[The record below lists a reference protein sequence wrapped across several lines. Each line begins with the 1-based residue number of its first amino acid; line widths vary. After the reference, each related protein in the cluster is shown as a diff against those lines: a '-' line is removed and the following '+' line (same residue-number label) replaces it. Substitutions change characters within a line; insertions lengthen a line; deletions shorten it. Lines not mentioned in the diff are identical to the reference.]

1 MFCAQLSMGSKV
13 PLWCVDEQTAEFHT
27 PSLTPSW
34 YGYLLAEPPTHPF
47 VFQDPPPPHNNTLM
61 LATMGLPGSSFC
73 VSREEF

>member
-13 PLWCVDEQTAEFHT
+13 SLQCVDEQTAEFHT

-34 YGYLLAEPPTHPF
+34 YGYLRVPAEPPTHPF
-47 VFQDPPPPHNNTLM
+47 VFQDPPPNNTLM
-61 LATMGLPGSSFC
+61 LATVGLPGSSFC